1 MREDILNI
9 GVEIIRATEELN
21 SFEVGDEM
29 YDERLEALSRL
40 LDIRKKMLDE
50 EERQYRVQIEE
61 NERERDERIRVD
73 KEILERNE
81 RIERSEKEDKFRYI
95 GYAINIAG
103 IVLPLVAYGAWF
115 KAGLTFEE
123 TGVYTSGMLKGL
135 MNKIQPKVN

>member
-40 LDIRKKMLDE
+40 LDIRRKMLDE
-50 EERQYRVQIEE
+50 EERQYKVQIEE
-61 NERERDERIRVD
+61 KERERNERIRVD
-73 KEILERNE
+73 KEIFERNE
-81 RIERSEKEDKFRYI
+81 RIERSEKENIHRYI

-103 IVLPLVAYGAWF
+103 IALPLICYGAWF

-135 MNKIQPKVN
+135 MNKMQPKIN